1 MAYKIIPL
9 SLAFLLFSGCAPK
22 TFEHKSSAHITLKTQ
37 KLRHSDMGF
46 IYSDKGYVK
55 AQIYK
60 FGAPVFT
67 LRMHGNICIEN
78 ACYAYERFNEAFLHP
93 SYPKSL
99 IRDVFTAKPIFRG
112 KNLVET
118 KEGFEQKLQ
127 ASTYEIFYEVSKD
140 LIRLHDKKN
149 SIIIQ
154 IRKIPGG

>member
-1 MAYKIIPL
+1 MAFKIIPL
-9 SLAFLLFSGCAPK
+9 CIAFFLFSGCAPK
-22 TFEHKSSAHITLKTQ
+22 TFEHKFSAHITLKTQ

-46 IYSDKGYVK
+46 IYRDKSYVK

-78 ACYAYERFNEAFLHP
+78 ACYTYERFNETFLHP
-93 SYPKSL
+93 SYPKGL
-99 IRDVFTAKPIFRG
+99 IRNVFSAKAIFNG
-112 KNLVET
+112 KNLVTT

-127 ASTYEIFYEVSKD
+127 SSTYEIFYEVSKD

-154 IRKIPGG
+154 IKNISGG